1 MAFVCSFVDVKGS
14 EVAGDGTMMAF
25 VGTLVAPERREMTS
39 KGKGMVIPRRL
50 VSTECNSAA
59 LASGMVD
66 DEVLLVARDGC
77 GEAGDGYAMGIVSSR
92 RLFDGMP
99 L

>member
-39 KGKGMVIPRRL
+39 KGKG
-50 VSTECNSAA
+50 CNTAKI
-59 LASGMVD
+59 
-66 DEVLLVARDGC
+66 
-77 GEAGDGYAMGIVSSR
+77 GI
-92 RLFDGMP
+92 D
-99 L
+99 